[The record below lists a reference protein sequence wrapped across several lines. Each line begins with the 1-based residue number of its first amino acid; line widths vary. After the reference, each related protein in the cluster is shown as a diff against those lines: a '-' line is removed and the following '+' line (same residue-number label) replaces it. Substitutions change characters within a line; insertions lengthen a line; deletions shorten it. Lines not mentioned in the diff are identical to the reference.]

1 MSMAERVW
9 EMLNFAHS
17 RTTLVKGSMASAS
30 GTTTLLSA
38 DLGRAM
44 AQELTDVDIIQFAL
58 TLEHLEAAMYQEM
71 LAANILS
78 GKELQYFQSFGQHE
92 AAHVDGLTAALQAVG
107 VEPAAALSD
116 YQFPDFNSREAILDF
131 AKVAEDIGVGA
142 YQGAAAAIDNK
153 DYLAVAGS
161 IVQVEARHAAIVNLL
176 LGMDPVP
183 AAVTPSLTVDEVLQL
198 VNPIL
203 GM

>member
-1 MSMAERVW
+1 LAE
-9 EMLNFAHS
+9 
-17 RTTLVKGSMASAS
+17 
-30 GTTTLLSA
+30 
-38 DLGRAM
+38 
-44 AQELTDVDIIQFAL
+44 
-58 TLEHLEAAMYQEM
+58 
-71 LAANILS
+71 
-78 GKELQYFQSFGQHE
+78 
-92 AAHVDGLTAALQAVG
+92 
-107 VEPAAALSD
+107 
-116 YQFPDFNSREAILDF
+116 YQFPAFDSRQAILEF

-161 IVQVEARHAAIVNLL
+161 IVQVEARHAAIINSL
-176 LGMDPVP
+176 LGIKPVP